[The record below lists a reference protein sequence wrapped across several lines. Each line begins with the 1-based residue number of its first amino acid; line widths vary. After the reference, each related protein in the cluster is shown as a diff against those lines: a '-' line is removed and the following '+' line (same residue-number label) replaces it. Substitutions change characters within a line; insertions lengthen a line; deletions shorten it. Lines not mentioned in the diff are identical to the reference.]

1 MRLES
6 LLRPDLTLWIRDAAD
21 RDAVLL
27 ELARAATEQI
37 PEATVADLHRALL
50 DRESQMP
57 TSTEE
62 GVAFPHAM
70 LDQIQQTVLLTALI
84 EPPVPFRG
92 DGEHSVSLAFCMFG
106 SPERPWEHV
115 RLLARLARV
124 ARAPGAL
131 DRLRTAKDQKELY
144 ERMVE
149 EDRAHA

>member
-6 LLRPDLTLWIRDAAD
+6 LLRPDQTLSIRGAAD
-21 RDAVLL
+21 RDAVLR
-27 ELARAATEQI
+27 ELARAAAETI
-37 PEATVADLHRALL
+37 PGADVQDLHRALIE
-50 DRESQMP
+50 RESQMP

-70 LDQIQQTVLLTALI
+70 LDRIDHTVLIIASV
-84 EPPVPFRG
+84 EPPVPFT
-92 DGEHSVSLAFCMFG
+92 DQGEHPVDLVFCMFG

-124 ARAPGAL
+124 ARAPGAI
-131 DRLRTAKDQKELY
+131 DRLRGAKDQQELY
-144 ERMVE
+144 ERLVE